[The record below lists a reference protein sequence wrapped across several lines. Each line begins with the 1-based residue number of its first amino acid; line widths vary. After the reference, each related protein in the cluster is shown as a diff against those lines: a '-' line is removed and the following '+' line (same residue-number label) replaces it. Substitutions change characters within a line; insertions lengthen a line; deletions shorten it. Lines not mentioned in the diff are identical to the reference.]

1 MNRSAW
7 LCRGTLLL
15 GCLLGGC
22 DQGGEALDPE
32 AVEEAKKEI
41 ERRERELASVAP
53 GDIEKLYAEATDLFE
68 EGEYREAKYRMNRA
82 YGAFEYLGEKNNLKR
97 VLYLRLL
104 AKLSNSLK
112 ENQKTIEYATDV
124 AVFATEDEDKS
135 FAYNLLAGAYSNKG
149 EHAKAIRYY
158 KTSLPFYLKT
168 FGPEHP
174 EVGKIYNNI
183 GIACDAKG
191 EQDEAIDY
199 FLKSLAIDL
208 KTLGREHPSVATT
221 YYNVGTSYA
230 AKGNKAQ
237 AMAYLLKAK
246 TIYLKELGL
255 AHPLTKSAQE
265 SIDKLKK

>member
-1 MNRSAW
+1 M
-7 LCRGTLLL
+7 
-15 GCLLGGC
+15 
-22 DQGGEALDPE
+22 
-32 AVEEAKKEI
+32 
-41 ERRERELASVAP
+41 
-53 GDIEKLYAEATDLFE
+53 
-68 EGEYREAKYRMNRA
+68 
-82 YGAFEYLGEKNNLKR
+82 
-97 VLYLRLL
+97 
-104 AKLSNSLK
+104 
-112 ENQKTIEYATDV
+112 
-124 AVFATEDEDKS
+124 
-135 FAYNLLAGAYSNKG
+135 
-149 EHAKAIRYY
+149 
-158 KTSLPFYLKT
+158 PFYLKT

-174 EVGKIYNNI
+174 EVGKIYNNV